1 MQGSSRSALTAA
13 RQVLGSTLSGPGD
26 AMSTAR
32 ELFAAVDV
40 IDNNATLRRA
50 LADPTRT
57 PEAKGSLVERLF
69 SGKVNFG
76 ALQVLKSAAGQRWST
91 DRDMTDAIERLAVEA
106 TTASAENDG
115 VADAFENQVFRFER
129 TVAADE
135 GLRDA
140 LSDRTRSGA
149 DKAGLVTRLL
159 DGKVTPQAQ
168 LLVTRAAE
176 APRGRRFDRTV
187 EEFLTGV
194 ASRRGQSQAVVTS
207 AIELT
212 EGQTM
217 RLRNALSKMYG
228 KTVQTNVVIDPEV
241 VGGIKVKIGDDVI
254 DGTIARR
261 LEEAR
266 THLSG

>member
-13 RQVLGSTLSGPGD
+13 RQVLGGTLSGHGD

-57 PEAKGSLVERLF
+57 PEAKASLVERLF
-69 SGKVNFG
+69 GGKIGFG
-76 ALQVLKSAAGQRWST
+76 AMEVLKAAAGQRWSS
-91 DRDMTDAIERLAVEA
+91 DRDMTDGIERLAVEA

-115 VADAFENQVFRFER
+115 VADTFENQVFRFER
-129 TVAADE
+129 TVAGDA

-140 LSDRTRSGA
+140 LGDRTRSGA
-149 DKAGLVTRLL
+149 DKSSLVSRLL
-159 DGKVTPQAQ
+159 EGKVTPQAH
-168 LLVTRAAE
+168 LLVNRAAS
-176 APRGRRFDRTV
+176 APRGRRFDRTC
-187 EEFLTGV
+187 EEFLAGI
-194 ASRRGQSQAVVTS
+194 AARRGQSQAVVTAAVQLS
-207 AIELT
+207 EEQST
-212 EGQTM
+212 

-241 VGGIKVKIGDDVI
+241 VGGIKVQIGDDVI
-254 DGTIARR
+254 DGTISRR